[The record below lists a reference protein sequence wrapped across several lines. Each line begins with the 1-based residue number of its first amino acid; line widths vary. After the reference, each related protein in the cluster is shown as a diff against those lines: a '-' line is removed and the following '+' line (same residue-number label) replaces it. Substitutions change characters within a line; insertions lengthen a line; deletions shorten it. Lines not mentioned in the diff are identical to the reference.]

1 MQKGG
6 VGIKEIIMALLVLAF
21 FGVASSAYY
30 NAALHKQASDQNE
43 AQKFVVKQ
51 GEGAAQIAQRLEEE
65 GLINSSNLFKIYLR
79 LANLTNTL
87 QAGEYQIPK
96 NLNLL
101 QIIDTLQHGTF
112 TKKVT
117 IIEGLRRE
125 EMAETF
131 EEALGITQSDFLLVS
146 QGLEGKL
153 FPETYFFEKD
163 VTAQDIVDKMTA
175 TFEAKVTPE
184 IISDAKNKLI
194 SEDELLILAS
204 IVERE
209 VNTEK
214 DRPIVAGI
222 LVKRW
227 LEDWPLQA
235 DATTQYAVGT
245 AEDWWPK
252 NITADHLNDSSP
264 YNTRQSLGLPPTP
277 ICNPGLDS
285 ISAVSGYVE
294 TVYWYYLTGKDGTTH
309 YAETLEEHNANIAKY
324 L

>member
-1 MQKGG
+1 MGSRM
-6 VGIKEIIMALLVLAF
+6 KEIIIALLVLGLA
-21 FGVASSAYY
+21 GSASVSYY
-30 NAALHKQASDQNE
+30 NAALHKKAGSE
-43 AQKFVVKQ
+43 TETQKFVVEQ
-51 GEGAAQIAQRLEEE
+51 GEGAANISKRLEEE

-79 LANLTNTL
+79 IANLTNTL

-101 QIIDTLQHGTF
+101 QVIDTLQHGTF

-125 EMAETF
+125 EAAEIY
-131 EEALGITQSDFLLVS
+131 EKELGIPKEEFLAAS
-146 QGLEGKL
+146 EGLEGKL

-163 VTAQDIVDKMTA
+163 VTAQDIVDKMVA
-175 TFEAKVTPE
+175 TYKAKVTPE
-184 IISDAKNKLI
+184 IIGKAKAHLM

-227 LEDWPLQA
+227 QEDWPLQA
-235 DATTQYAVGT
+235 DATTQYSTGT
-245 AEDWWPK
+245 PSDWWPK
-252 NITADHLNDSSP
+252 NITADHLESNSP
-264 YNTRQSLGLPPTP
+264 YNTRKNPGLPPTP
-277 ICNPGLDS
+277 ICNPGLSS
-285 ISAVSGYVE
+285 IEAVADFVE
-294 TVYWYYLTGKDGTTH
+294 TVYWYYLTDNDGTTH
-309 YAETLEEHNANIAKY
+309 YAETLNEHNANIEKY